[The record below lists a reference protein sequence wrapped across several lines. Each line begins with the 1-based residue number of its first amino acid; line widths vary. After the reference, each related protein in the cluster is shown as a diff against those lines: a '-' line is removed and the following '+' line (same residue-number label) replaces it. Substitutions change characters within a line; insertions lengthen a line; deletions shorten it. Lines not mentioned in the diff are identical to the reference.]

1 MKGVTEENGI
11 YNVNRFTYIEPN
23 EFASYYNLKN
33 STVDY
38 RGLSWN
44 PEDLS
49 ISVDLQVI
57 IPNRGDKGQINYTT
71 KIDDVVLHSN
81 GSTPLANYI
90 SYLGGTKL
98 SKNKDDK
105 SFLTDNYTNISFG
118 EMKDGKYVDKE
129 SLGISLIDINFDAH
143 FFPIVTI
150 KFTDVRGSSL
160 FMPSE
165 YNFDKSVGLV
175 DDNSTDSVQS
185 FFSSLFHFPY
195 PRFLLSV
202 KGFYGNKVTFQL
214 AVSDFKSSLKS
225 ESGDYDITVQFIGYV
240 YGLYT
245 DLPLNLVLA
254 SPYFNEE
261 YWVNKVKDGTFKYV
275 SSNGGI
281 GQEIIPYVKFITLVN
296 EKNINKDV
304 LANNTNVKDFLLKKE
319 KIKSL
324 ERILSV
330 HNRLSTDTSIFV
342 KQVNECC
349 VGNKC
354 VFMYKTVDNVFKLN
368 DDISKEYYDEIRNY
382 LNTFG
387 DLYYLNSSPYYKHL
401 SNAVNDNINLIKN
414 DTKYEYLDEFKTF
427 DGIKINKYFDVN
439 PTTGKIN
446 KLAGGRFKK
455 ETDGDAFLEKQYVEV
470 DYNKINKILM
480 PGVESGLVI
489 NYYDYSNF
497 LTVEI
502 EKLKIELKNEENDI
516 VEDLGK
522 VFEDIIGFSPTVEN
536 FYRMLFA
543 HIDCFMDY
551 FYTKV
556 LDKITDATNK
566 GERTINYLGVP
577 IDSLDIPKSLIG
589 SNDKNK
595 DELSV
600 FPFPGYFTEN
610 LSLNGSRMVATYP
623 GESSSQ
629 NFRNI
634 REVSCVDE
642 MSEGIDLLGKEMNAF
657 LASQN
662 STNNDTEYGN
672 SMLSILSVL
681 YGGVNPWSN
690 FNFDSQDDTLNIY
703 KILFFYITQ
712 LISEKCIGVNI
723 DENGYIKENYI
734 DRQVNAFLKSGV
746 QLSETLKNAIKHYGN
761 NTEALRQNIMSYDNM
776 SNYKLYNFRDE
787 INNTDT
793 IHVYEEYNENVVLT
807 PSSSILTT
815 ENSGLT
821 DEEKVKYNAI
831 GIGEEKDC
839 IGKNSVINLPN
850 GTSVDYDTLKKWNSD
865 LYQIENATEYLKNEP
880 HFGKWAVSLLLDE
893 IPAYKACDNEIIPFV
908 PYNEERY
915 VTWYYSLSDGITSA
929 DYDNVDYCS
938 CWHHIHME
946 DNNIYN
952 SLFKYYNQG
961 VKEKSVNFVG
971 RKKSGESILNTLT
984 KVFERNVSDIAYT
997 DLRTSSNLFSGVKYA
1012 QNMFGKEVE
1021 IEKNDDYLPLID
1033 SKRCNTDEI
1042 TGVTNE
1048 EKIEIKNRAFA
1059 TYFLATLCGRNSLG
1073 NIIEI
1078 FKTGNSFA
1086 PLRKVDMLYLG
1097 ASLYFAMTDYSAW
1110 NKSGG
1115 KKKVAELIKNDYAGY
1130 IENGTLGHGLL
1141 ETTYNSGAQKTYDI
1155 DIFLSNDNLN
1165 HIGNELVN
1173 RFKDWCDNDLFGS
1186 GMYNK
1191 LATVMETDDE
1201 NYVNLMGYASK
1212 NINSKAYSCVQGY
1225 TKTSECSVWLTD
1237 LVYSYDF
1244 VYVVATNKDNDIK
1257 LSKSKEIY
1265 PFLKKLAD
1273 KIKGETENNINN
1285 QQNNDITTNDDNKI
1299 EIKRALY
1306 YTLKNLY
1313 DKWLCG
1319 YCHDEF
1325 KLNPPDKDLEFR
1337 KQRFCQSITET
1348 NSKKI
1353 NTSEYNNF
1361 VYVDQFFNDISSK
1374 YMMDVDTISKKLVE
1388 IYTGNKN
1395 IDIYSFMSF
1404 MAEKNK
1410 LMLIALPVYNNMYN
1424 AKSIASVF
1432 TPNTLYSVNNYDNS
1446 NGIGTTYV
1454 VMYASEVSH
1463 QSELY
1468 QGYEYCRDY
1477 PDLAGVATNQQPVDI
1492 KLFNVS
1498 GTNENSKLNYD
1509 VSAFAVSYSKQN
1521 QMYFKRVDVSMDNP
1535 KITDESTRNLLALS
1549 EGGSQGDIN
1558 QPITVGQNIYS
1569 IYSNRSYTCTV
1580 EMMGCANIMPL
1591 MYFQLNNI
1599 PMFRGLY
1606 MIISVKHAIK
1616 AGDMTTVF
1624 TGVRVSRYS
1633 LPDLS
1638 RAILNSNIFG
1648 KLESSNA
1655 WKDGVAIT
1663 CENDCLNLSRVVDF
1677 KKKITA
1683 NQYMKDF
1690 VKQMLKLGWNK
1701 SVICGIGGACGCE
1714 SNFKYWLVNE
1724 KEFYGNYSQSSA
1736 NSTRQK
1742 PYVYGAGLIQ
1752 WSLNRKKTLVEN
1764 VTNENGEKL
1773 YHVHGSSSA
1782 EDYLISKVPELY
1794 DRRKNITNPNKLDG
1808 RSFYGWSGGIE
1819 NFTMSEQ
1826 AMCIDYELKHNCD
1839 KIGDTLKQITTD
1851 DYDAVDKATY
1861 TVYVKY
1867 VGGYQNTSGFST
1879 KEDACRVSCKY
1890 SSQFGETTGIEKR
1903 IAYAEWM
1910 FENWNEISK

>member
-57 IPNRGDKGQINYTT
+57 IPNRGDKGQVNYTT
-71 KIDDVVLHSN
+71 KIDEVVVHSN

-129 SLGISLIDINFDAH
+129 SLGISSIDINFDAH

-185 FFSSLFHFPY
+185 FFSALFHFPY

-261 YWVNKVKDGTFKYV
+261 YWVNKVNDGTFKYI
-275 SSNGGI
+275 SSDGDI
-281 GQEIIPYVKFITLVN
+281 GNEIIPYVKFITLVN

-304 LANNTNVKDFLLKKE
+304 LANNTNVKDFLFKKE

-324 ERILSV
+324 ERILNV
-330 HNRLSTDTSIFV
+330 HNKLSKDKSIFIT
-342 KQVNECC
+342 KVNECC

-382 LNTFG
+382 LNTF
-387 DLYYLNSSPYYKHL
+387 DDVYYLNSSLNTYYKKL
-401 SNAVNDNINLIKN
+401 FDVVNGNINLIKN
-414 DTKYEYLDEFKTF
+414 DTKYEYLDKFKTF
-427 DGIKINKYFDVN
+427 DGKEITEYFGIDT
-439 PTTGKIN
+439 TTGKIESVKDVFEEKIN
-446 KLAGGRFKK
+446 GDVLLK
-455 ETDGDAFLEKQYVEV
+455 EQYIDI
-470 DYNKINKILM
+470 DYSKINKILM
-480 PGVESGLVI
+480 PGVKSGLVI

-502 EKLKIELKNEENDI
+502 DKLKTELKNEENDI

-642 MSEGIDLLGKEMNAF
+642 MSEGIDLLGKEMNTF

-662 STNNDTEYGN
+662 STSNNTEYGN

-690 FNFDSQDDTLNIY
+690 IKIDAAKNNEYNLL
-703 KILFFYITQ
+703 KILYYFAYQVVADKFVGLNTTNNGNKITM
-712 LISEKCIGVNI
+712 S
-723 DENGYIKENYI
+723 DEYI
-734 DRQVNAFLKSGV
+734 DRQVEAFLSSGQDIREEFVNYIKTIKNYNSTDIRHSFLIKS
-746 QLSETLKNAIKHYGN
+746 
-761 NTEALRQNIMSYDNM
+761 
-776 SNYKLYNFRDE
+776 
-787 INNTDT
+787 
-793 IHVYEEYNENVVLT
+793 
-807 PSSSILTT
+807 
-815 ENSGLT
+815 ENS
-821 DEEKVKYNAI
+821 N
-831 GIGEEKDC
+831 
-839 IGKNSVINLPN
+839 NFNL
-850 GTSVDYDTLKKWNSD
+850 YDKLSD
-865 LYQIENATEYLKNEP
+865 LYYDKTQLFNPFNDNDNILLTLDENVLNTPNKDLSDTQKDEYYIINKNDNLNFISKDKKLKLNNNIIENESLKNLNSSLLKINNAGEYLG
-880 HFGKWAVSLLLDE
+880 GKLNLGVSCVSLLKDSTDVYNLHND
-893 IPAYKACDNEIIPFV
+893 KQVPFV
-908 PYNEERY
+908 AYNGNSD
-915 VTWYYSLSDGITSA
+915 VFWWTPSDGEVTV
-929 DYDNVDYCS
+929 NTFN
-938 CWHHIHME
+938 E

-952 SLFKYYNQG
+952 SLFRYYNND
-961 VKEKSVNFVG
+961 VKEKYIFFVG
-971 RKKSGESILNTLT
+971 TKKYKMEQISYQNMVGPIRSYD
-984 KVFERNVSDIAYT
+984 KYSARNI
-997 DLRTSSNLFSGVKYA
+997 FSGVKKFYDKRGNKK
-1012 QNMFGKEVE
+1012 QDSSYYEYDEYKPLMETERFNVNVK
-1021 IEKNDDYLPLID
+1021 DYN
-1033 SKRCNTDEI
+1033 KRY
-1042 TGVTNE
+1042 
-1048 EKIEIKNRAFA
+1048 AFA
-1059 TYFLATLCGRNSLG
+1059 TYFLSLLCGGTGEKGALG
-1073 NIIEI
+1073 KILDI
-1078 FKTGNSFA
+1078 FKNKTVFT
-1086 PLRKVDMLYLG
+1086 PIRKVDLLYLG
-1097 ASLYFAMTDYSAW
+1097 GSLYFAFKFKHSKW
-1110 NKSGG
+1110 NSEGSE
-1115 KKKVAELIKNDYAGY
+1115 KKVAELTYNGELGSGLLGDDYNKNKQTLYSITNFTDGEDANVLGNSL
-1130 IENGTLGHGLL
+1130 IENFT
-1141 ETTYNSGAQKTYDI
+1141 K
-1155 DIFLSNDNLN
+1155 
-1165 HIGNELVN
+1165 
-1173 RFKDWCDNDLFGS
+1173 WCDNELFGGRKMYDKLKDKKEDNEDYFNLS
-1186 GMYNK
+1186 GYMSN
-1191 LATVMETDDE
+1191 EE
-1201 NYVNLMGYASK
+1201 GYT
-1212 NINSKAYSCVQGY
+1212 IVQGY
-1225 TKTSECSVWLTD
+1225 TKTSECSKWLTD
-1237 LVYSYDF
+1237 LVYDYEF
-1244 VYVVATNKDNDIK
+1244 VYCAGYGYSEAKNIGVDIDNEVWKFLTK
-1257 LSKSKEIY
+1257 LSNKLEEQESK
-1265 PFLKKLAD
+1265 KNK
-1273 KIKGETENNINN
+1273 ETNNENIV
-1285 QQNNDITTNDDNKI
+1285 TNDDNKI
-1299 EIKRALY
+1299 EVKRALY

-1325 KLNPPDKDLEFR
+1325 KLNKPEEDLEFR
-1337 KQRFCQSITET
+1337 KERFCQAITET
-1348 NSKKI
+1348 NSKK
-1353 NTSEYNNF
+1353 NKTSEYNNF

-1498 GTNENSKLNYD
+1498 GTNENSKLNYN
-1509 VSAFAVSYSKQN
+1509 VSAFAVSYAKQN

-1535 KITDESTRNLLALS
+1535 KVTDESTRNLLALS
-1549 EGGSQGDIN
+1549 EGGSQGDLN

-1606 MIISVKHAIK
+1606 MIISVKHSIK

-1638 RAILNSNIFG
+1638 RAILNSSIFG
-1648 KLESSNA
+1648 KLESSNT
-1655 WKDGVAIT
+1655 WKDGKAIGGDNPKPNNISSTKYSDKWLECVEGIGKWYQNNIHTYVGAPSTDKTRTGRKYYDCPLIGNSSVADDCSSFVTACLRAFGIGELDKLWPNTSSMQPGGEFARIIT
-1663 CENDCLNLSRVVDF
+1663 QHGFIQLPYNENEI
-1677 KKKITA
+1677 KKGDI
-1683 NQYMKDF
+1683 
-1690 VKQMLKLGWNK
+1690 
-1701 SVICGIGGACGCE
+1701 IIGGASSHTE
-1714 SNFKYWLVNE
+1714 IYWGD
-1724 KEFYGNYSQSSA
+1724 KKSFGWGNIHD
-1736 NSTRQK
+1736 NLRD
-1742 PYVYGAGLIQ
+1742 I
-1752 WSLNRKKTLVEN
+1752 
-1764 VTNENGEKL
+1764 VTNKQHLGMPCWK
-1773 YHVHGSSSA
+1773 A
-1782 EDYLISKVPELY
+1782 KVNY
-1794 DRRKNITNPNKLDG
+1794 KTIYRYN
-1808 RSFYGWSGGIE
+1808 
-1819 NFTMSEQ
+1819 
-1826 AMCIDYELKHNCD
+1826 A
-1839 KIGDTLKQITTD
+1839 
-1851 DYDAVDKATY
+1851 
-1861 TVYVKY
+1861 
-1867 VGGYQNTSGFST
+1867 
-1879 KEDACRVSCKY
+1879 
-1890 SSQFGETTGIEKR
+1890 
-1903 IAYAEWM
+1903 
-1910 FENWNEISK
+1910 